1 MNFVQLQCSISRLWE
16 ISYVHQEI
24 PVASICGKE
33 VSVLPNE
40 FSGGFSATHQRRS
53 IYGHFQNSLR
63 SIVYCTNNQMDLWC
77 HVEVLN

>member
-1 MNFVQLQCSISRLWE
+1 VNGVQLQSSISRLSE

-33 VSVLPNE
+33 VSGLFNG

-53 IYGHFQNSLR
+53 IYGHSQNSLR
-63 SIVYCTNNQMDLWC
+63 SIVYCTNNQIDLWC